1 MKSFPSLP
9 IFIVGVVLLGF
20 GVQAS
25 DSITSTF
32 SRAFTG
38 APTDKSLWLIA
49 LGLLAIVS
57 GGIGLVIGRRA
68 R

>member
-20 GVQAS
+20 GIQAS

-38 APTDKSLWLIA
+38 EPTDKSLWLIA
-49 LGLLAIVS
+49 LGLLAMVS